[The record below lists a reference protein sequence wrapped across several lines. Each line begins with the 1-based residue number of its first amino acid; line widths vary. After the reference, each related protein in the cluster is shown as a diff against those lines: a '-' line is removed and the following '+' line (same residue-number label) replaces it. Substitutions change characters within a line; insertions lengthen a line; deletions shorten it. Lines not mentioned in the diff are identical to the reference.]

1 MLNKFLLK
9 GREVMGRVRR
19 RKKGGEEE
27 REDRL

>member
-9 GREVMGRVRR
+9 GREVMGRMRGR
-19 RKKGGEEE
+19 NKGGEEE